1 MTEGTFKR
9 ELGKAQTMQRLEADP
24 MKAASWRGYQRGI
37 RRAYH
42 GARFGTEEEHGRFM
56 DAAASADE
64 ERAAIGRGYRDGFT
78 FNGKDSQE

>member
-1 MTEGTFKR
+1 MNEGTFKR

-24 MKAASWRGYQRGI
+24 MKAAYWRGYQRGI

-56 DAAASADE
+56 DAAQSEDE

-78 FNGKDSQE
+78 LDGKDAAQ